1 MISSLVLIN
10 GDFSF
15 DLQVLLQKLLKPKRD
30 SLPGYDKD
38 DFLTQPSIDE
48 VLDTMAE
55 AFVTIHESVGSEC
68 GHQAV
73 IDATIAVAYKLLRV
87 ERVHVIMIK
96 RDGDGKLMTLDS
108 FQPEADHSRGI
119 AAVAASTGRTV
130 YVNDLKNDKRFLS
143 FTGDRG
149 IIYANVICSAL
160 KSSSGE
166 VIGVIT
172 CFDKKH
178 EGLIS
183 AFNRDDESLLE
194 SIAVNASVALKKSSL
209 FEECSREK
217 RRYAALIPV
226 IRARS
231 CSTPLDM
238 VLKEIVY
245 LVGQLLETDSVSIFL
260 VDHENREAVIC
271 ASSNGLAGYTVAFG
285 QGTAGIAVAK
295 GVAVRITNA
304 RRDIDFN
311 SEVDDF
317 CGMVTKTI
325 MCVPVP
331 GFKDKSAP
339 AAIIQA
345 INKRGGDNFDFF
357 DEVSL
362 LMICQELS
370 NVLRSKAI
378 ELQELKSSTANSGR
392 RCSTDIA
399 LLNSLLTEYGSK
411 RYKMQSFS
419 PSISRTSSYL
429 LLPKSLSSSGSFR
442 LPGLDTDAVDMM
454 SEEEVDEYL
463 ACHDTDPFLLDD
475 MALIFLA
482 QHMLDAYGLVER
494 FELNIGK
501 LHQFFITVHQNYHKN
516 NSFHNFKH
524 AWGTMHLTYQILRK
538 GADEYLTSLDILA
551 VLIAAICHDL
561 DHPGNNNA
569 FEVATRSALAITYSD
584 DVVLER
590 HHCTMAL
597 KILFEPENDFTESL
611 PLADKTRLRKVII
624 SSIMATDMSIHF
636 TLMAQL
642 VTQSHQ
648 AVAFNKK
655 ESGDRILLTRFVLH
669 SADIGAQTQSRELAN
684 KWTERCLNEFA
695 LQGEK
700 EKALGLELTP
710 FMQGLDDELTRM
722 QLQVGFVGGI
732 VVPLWS
738 ALAECFPQLEFAA
751 NQAIS
756 AKAHYS
762 DEMTAISEKRSLS
775 PA

>member
-1 MISSLVLIN
+1 MTTSLVQIN
-10 GDFSF
+10 DDLSLDF
-15 DLQVLLQKLLKPKRD
+15 QVLLRKLLKSIRKIE
-30 SLPGYDKD
+30 PGA
-38 DFLTQPSIDE
+38 LLMERSIDE
-48 VLDTMAE
+48 TLDIMAE
-55 AFVTIHESVGSEC
+55 SFVTIYESVGSEC

-73 IDATIAVAYKLLRV
+73 IDATISVSYKLLQV
-87 ERVHVIMIK
+87 ERVHVLMIK
-96 RDGDGKLMTLDS
+96 RDQDGKLMTLDS
-108 FQPEADHSRGI
+108 FQPEADQSRGI

-130 YVNDLKNDKRFLS
+130 CVNDLKNDKRFIS
-143 FTGDRG
+143 FTGEKG
-149 IIYANVICSAL
+149 AAYANVICSAL
-160 KSSSGE
+160 KSSCGE

-172 CFDKKH
+172 CFDKKVK
-178 EGLIS
+178 GVIS

-194 SIAVNASVALKKSSL
+194 SIAVNASVALTKSSL
-209 FEECSREK
+209 FEDCSREK
-217 RRYAALIPV
+217 KRYAALIPV

-231 CSTPLDM
+231 CSTPLDV

-260 VDHENREAVIC
+260 VDHENNEAMIC
-271 ASSNGLAGYTVAFG
+271 ASSNGLVGYTVAFG

-304 RRDIDFN
+304 RRNIDFN

-317 CGMVTKTI
+317 CGMITKTI

-331 GFKDKSAP
+331 GFKNKSAP
-339 AAIIQA
+339 AAVIQA
-345 INKRGGDNFDFF
+345 INKRGGDNFDSF
-357 DEVSL
+357 DEESL

-378 ELQELKSSTANSGR
+378 ELQELRSSTSSSVR
-392 RCSTDIA
+392 RSSTDIA
-399 LLNSLLTEYGSK
+399 LLNSLLTEYGSM
-411 RYKMQSFS
+411 RYKLQSFS
-419 PSISRTSSYL
+419 PSISRTSSFL

-454 SEEEVDEYL
+454 SEEEVSGYL

-494 FELNIGK
+494 FELNISK
-501 LHQFFITVHQNYHKN
+501 LHQFFIMVHQNYHKN

-538 GADEYLTSLDILA
+538 GADEYLTSIDILA

-569 FEVATRSALAITYSD
+569 FEVATRSTLAITYSD

-590 HHCTMAL
+590 HHCSMAL
-597 KILFEPENDFTESL
+597 KILFEPENNFIECL
-611 PLADKTRLRKVII
+611 AVADKSRLRKVVI

-642 VTQSHQ
+642 VTHSHQ
-648 AVAFNKK
+648 AVTFCKK
-655 ESGDRILLTRFVLH
+655 DSGDRIMLTRFVLH
-669 SADIGAQTQSRELAN
+669 SADIGAQTQGKELAD

-751 NQAIS
+751 NQALS

-762 DEMTAISEKRSLS
+762 DQVTAISAKRGLS
-775 PA
+775 PV